1 MLTRN
6 HPVRICGGLV
16 VRLFRFGCNYL
27 RLARLRYRGLHC
39 AGMSYI
45 DRHARFSHPS
55 NITIGGNCVI
65 SNCFFYALDKI
76 DVGDRTIIGQSV
88 FLCTGSH
95 DLHSEDFHLAT
106 KPITIG
112 GCVWIA
118 TGATILPGVNIGDGA
133 VIGAMAVV
141 SRDVP
146 AGAVVAGNPARVVRT
161 GRQVP
166 EGFDPL
172 RLASL
177 DVGPSI
183 RRLRHV
189 LRTKR
194 EM

>member
-1 MLTRN
+1 MTY
-6 HPVRICGGLV
+6 I
-16 VRLFRFGCNYL
+16 
-27 RLARLRYRGLHC
+27 ARR
-39 AGMSYI
+39 
-45 DRHARFSHPS
+45 ARFCNPA

-65 SNCFFYALDKI
+65 DNCFFYALDRI

-95 DLHSEDFHLAT
+95 DLDADNFHLVT

-112 GCVWIA
+112 SYVWIA

-161 GRQVP
+161 GRAAP

-172 RLASL
+172 SLASL
-177 DVGPSI
+177 DVGVSI
-183 RRLRHV
+183 RRLRQA
-189 LRTKR
+189 LWSER
-194 EM
+194 ELKSERWE